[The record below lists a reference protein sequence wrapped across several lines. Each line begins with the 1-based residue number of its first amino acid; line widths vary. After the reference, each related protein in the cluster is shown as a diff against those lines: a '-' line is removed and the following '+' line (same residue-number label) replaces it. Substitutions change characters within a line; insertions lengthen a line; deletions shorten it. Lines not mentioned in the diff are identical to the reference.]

1 MRTIRDDKVETI
13 VGTGEL
19 GDGQDGYGGE
29 VSLNHPTHI
38 AFDPEGRMLLS
49 AWHNS
54 KIMRWDPQT
63 DMLTTLCG
71 DGRREYGG
79 DGGPADKAILDLPVA
94 TALDHEGRMLIMDQA
109 NQRIRRVNL
118 DNTID
123 TVVGPN
129 KDFEPVPAGLVRKC
143 SENAMGVEVCKLC
156 TEKEQ
161 DDPMCASR
169 KPQGFAGDGGPGTE
183 AAIYQPFGQQA
194 PPAGRMEMG
203 PDDTLYFCDSGN
215 HRIRALDA
223 EGNVRTVAGS
233 GPDHYDPSE
242 PGGYDGDGG
251 PATEAKLKQP
261 TDVTVAESGNLYI
274 ADTHNSCVRKVDG
287 EGIITTVAGQ
297 CGKRGSDGNGGPAD
311 EALLNRPYGVALD
324 EEGNLYIADT
334 HNHVIR
340 VVYGVEQ

>member
-1 MRTIRDDKVETI
+1 MGRKDRYLVGLDVGTSKVCAI
-13 VGTGEL
+13 VGEIVDDNG
-19 GDGQDGYGGE
+19 
-29 VSLNHPTHI
+29 
-38 AFDPEGRMLLS
+38 
-49 AWHNS
+49 
-54 KIMRWDPQT
+54 
-63 DMLTTLCG
+63 
-71 DGRREYGG
+71 
-79 DGGPADKAILDLPVA
+79 LD
-94 TALDHEGRMLIMDQA
+94 
-109 NQRIRRVNL
+109 
-118 DNTID
+118 
-123 TVVGPN
+123 VVGI
-129 KDFEPVPAGLVRKC
+129 
-143 SENAMGVEVCKLC
+143 GVAE
-156 TEKEQ
+156 
-161 DDPMCASR
+161 SR
-169 KPQGFAGDGGPGTE
+169 GIKFP
-183 AAIYQPFGQQA
+183 I
-194 PPAGRMEMG
+194 
-203 PDDTLYFCDSGN
+203 
-215 HRIRALDA
+215 ALDA